1 MGIEQFGESLL
12 QRQRQRLDRRDEE
25 FRKEQKR
32 QRKYALIGTGVKLA
46 NNFLK
51 ERTENFL
58 RSEEVMAQKALYKT
72 AASNASQILA
82 VDDAINRSGKS
93 AADYFYETDRAAFE
107 NMAREYVPLDQQ
119 TNEAGIGVYQRR
131 ISEEARRIAEERAL
145 KHAEAVSRANN
156 LVDREDFEAMI
167 AAAAKEARPS
177 NVFGMLDGAARRAF
191 SGKSREELD
200 TEIFDDVKNSFEM
213 ENVTALNSFM
223 SEYNKSKNLAA
234 SYDFGNFVLEQIKDS
249 ERYETDVSSEAK
261 VVGDSIVV
269 VKKTTKTDRTRA
281 GNDTSNIDEISVEF
295 TDTDDATTTSA
306 KAVKALNEGFNFATD
321 GLRTLTPE
329 AWSQFQNEVRER
341 LNTNVTNIMNTTQY
355 SQVAEIFGTYAED
368 KNNIKDEFRDR
379 IYAETFD
386 ILASD
391 ALEIQSFIAGLEKD
405 PDKAQLLYNSLID
418 KILSTVQNSLD
429 ISRQTRGVDFTNL

>member
-93 AADYFYETDRAAFE
+93 AADYFYETDREAFE

-131 ISEEARRIAEERAL
+131 ISEEARKIAEERAL
-145 KHAEAVSRANN
+145 KHTEAVSRANN

-213 ENVTALNSFM
+213 ENVTALNAFM

-234 SYDFGNFVLEQIKDS
+234 SYDYGNFVLEQIQDT

-281 GNDTSNIDEISVEF
+281 GNDTSKIDEVSVQF
-295 TDTDDATTTSA
+295 TDTDDATTTNA

-329 AWSQFQNEVRER
+329 AWSQFQDEVRER

-355 SQVAEIFGTYAED
+355 SQVAEIFGTYAEN

-379 IYAETFD
+379 IYADTFD

-391 ALEIQSFIAGLEKD
+391 AMDLQSFIAGLEED
-405 PDKAQLLYNSLID
+405 PDNAKILYDQLIT

-429 ISRQTRGVDFTNL
+429 ISRQTRGVNFADL

>member
-131 ISEEARRIAEERAL
+131 ISEEARKIAEERAL

-213 ENVTALNSFM
+213 ENVTALNAFM

-234 SYDFGNFVLEQIKDS
+234 SYDYGNFVLEQIQDT

-281 GNDTSNIDEISVEF
+281 GNDTSKIDEVSVQF
-295 TDTDDATTTSA
+295 TDTDDATTTNA

-329 AWSQFQNEVRER
+329 AWSQFQDEVRET

-355 SQVAEIFGTYAED
+355 SQVAEIFGTYAEN

-379 IYAETFD
+379 IYADTFD

-391 ALEIQSFIAGLEKD
+391 AMDLQSFIAGLEED
-405 PDKAQLLYNSLID
+405 PDNAKILYDQLIT

-429 ISRQTRGVDFTNL
+429 ISRQTRGVNFADL

>member
-93 AADYFYETDRAAFE
+93 AADYFYETDREAFE

-131 ISEEARRIAEERAL
+131 ISEEARKIAEERAL

-213 ENVTALNSFM
+213 ENVTALNAFM

-234 SYDFGNFVLEQIKDS
+234 SYDYGNFVLEQIKDVD
-249 ERYETDVSSEAK
+249 RYETDVSSEAK
-261 VVGDSIVV
+261 VVGDSLVV

-281 GNDTSNIDEISVEF
+281 GNDTSKIDEISVQF
-295 TDTDDATTTSA
+295 TDTDDAATLNS
-306 KAVKALNEGFNFATD
+306 KVVKGLNEGFNFATD
-321 GLRTLTPE
+321 GIRFLNPE
-329 AWSQFQNEVRER
+329 AWSRFQGEVAEKFD
-341 LNTNVTNIMNTTQY
+341 TTVTNIKNPTEY
-355 SQVAEIFGTYAED
+355 SQVSALFKTYSDIPE
-368 KNNIKDEFRDR
+368 NLRDEFRDKV
-379 IYAETFD
+379 YADTFD

-391 ALEIQSFIAGLEKD
+391 ALDLQSFIAGLEED
-405 PDKAQLLYNSLID
+405 PDNAKALYDQLITKL
-418 KILSTVQNSLD
+418 LSTVQNSLD
-429 ISRQTRGVDFTNL
+429 IARQTRGVNFADL

>member
-329 AWSQFQNEVRER
+329 AWSQFQEEVRER

>member
-82 VDDAINRSGKS
+82 IDDSINRSGKS

-281 GNDTSNIDEISVEF
+281 GNDTSNIDEISVDF

-329 AWSQFQNEVRER
+329 AWSQFQEEVRER

-405 PDKAQLLYNSLID
+405 PDKAQLLYNSLIE